1 MIIDRIEEMAKQ
13 DKNKIAYKINNDYIT
28 YRELL
33 DKIYNYSLIL
43 SRNGNSPIILY
54 GDKSIDYF
62 CLMLS
67 CIKAKRAYVPI
78 GTCTPID
85 RLKKIIELT
94 KSSLVITD
102 KKIEIENTEVV
113 NFKDIDKISNYDN
126 KKNNN
131 EIAYIIFTSGSTG
144 EPKGVPISYK
154 NLNNFINWVSNLK
167 PLDEYKNINVLN
179 QANFSFDLS
188 VADIFYSVCNGHT
201 LVSYNDDYEKIY
213 DIFLNDKINAIFVTP
228 TFMKLCLTDSSFN
241 STNYKDLKCIYFCG
255 ELLEVKLVK
264 KIFER
269 FPNISIINAYG
280 PTEAT
285 SAVCGILIDK
295 EMIDAELLPV
305 GIVNKSAT
313 KIEIIDD
320 EIVLKGNS
328 VFSGYI
334 NNIRGGYFS
343 ENNINCYRTGDIGYI
358 KDNRLF
364 VKGRM
369 DNQIKYKG
377 YRIELDDIELNINK
391 IKGVKDSAVIAVY
404 DSNNFVKT
412 IKAFVS
418 LDNID
423 LDSEYIKE
431 ELKELVPSYMIPKTI
446 NIIDK
451 IPITCNNKKDRKA
464 LCEL

>member
-1 MIIDRIEEMAKQ
+1 MIIDRIEEIAKQ

-33 DKIYNYSLIL
+33 DKINNYSLIL

-54 GDKSIDYF
+54 GDKSIDFF

-113 NFKDIDKISNYDN
+113 NFKEIDKISNYDN

-280 PTEAT
+280 PTEAA

-320 EIVLKGNS
+320 EIVLKGDS

-377 YRIELDDIELNINK
+377 YRIELDDIKRIIPERK
-391 IKGVKDSAVIAVY
+391 KVK
-404 DSNNFVKT
+404 
-412 IKAFVS
+412 
-418 LDNID
+418 L
-423 LDSEYIKE
+423 
-431 ELKELVPSYMIPKTI
+431 
-446 NIIDK
+446 IIV
-451 IPITCNNKKDRKA
+451 
-464 LCEL
+464 